1 MSIARETRGS
11 TFLWNRLYEYE
22 VCRSGVGQNRGIAPH
37 NFESWN
43 CIQYAVPF
51 YVQQLNSLMYLR
63 FGLLRRFFA
72 SDSKNFK
79 LTNYYRLAE
88 QVGRFLLGSAYKGFS
103 RLKNYFTKFD
113 YSFGWG
119 RVYMLLWTNL
129 ESKIGNKSGYLV
141 SNMKDKMIQAPIKSI
156 RNEDF
161 KFSMAIFANK

>member
-1 MSIARETRGS
+1 M
-11 TFLWNRLYEYE
+11 
-22 VCRSGVGQNRGIAPH
+22 
-37 NFESWN
+37 
-43 CIQYAVPF
+43 
-51 YVQQLNSLMYLR
+51 
-63 FGLLRRFFA
+63 
-72 SDSKNFK
+72 
-79 LTNYYRLAE
+79 
-88 QVGRFLLGSAYKGFS
+88 
-103 RLKNYFTKFD
+103 FD